1 VSSRLIAALSG
12 NLQELMAAELKAAR
26 HAVTTGVRDATDG
39 LKSELRSQITGAGL
53 GSRLANTWR
62 GEVYPKGRASLGS
75 AGLVY
80 SRAPVVVAA
89 HDQGALIRSKNG
101 FWLAIPL
108 PAAGTGPRGKRMTP
122 GLWERMRGQRLRFVY
137 RSGKPSLLV
146 ADNFR
151 AKTGKRGG
159 FAAASVSAQKS
170 GRGLTTVPIFLLV
183 PQAQL
188 KKKFDIASAAQRWQ
202 DRLMVL
208 VTQSWPEESSDT

>member
-1 VSSRLIAALSG
+1 MLF
-12 NLQELMAAELKAAR
+12 
-26 HAVTTGVRDATDG
+26 
-39 LKSELRSQITGAGL
+39 RS
-53 GSRLANTWR
+53 
-62 GEVYPKGRASLGS
+62 
-75 AGLVY
+75 
-80 SRAPVVVAA
+80 
-89 HDQGALIRSKNG
+89 
-101 FWLAIPL
+101 
-108 PAAGTGPRGKRMTP
+108 GPRGKRMTP

-159 FAAASVSAQKS
+159 FAVASASAQKS

-208 VTQSWPEESSDT
+208 VTQSWPEERSDT

>member
-1 VSSRLIAALSG
+1 MSVRLLAALQGDLSKMMA
-12 NLQELMAAELKAAR
+12 QELNSAR
-26 HAVTTGVRDATDG
+26 VAVTIGVREATQG
-39 LKSELRSQITGAGL
+39 LKSELRSQIEGSGL
-53 GSRLANTWR
+53 GARLANTWR
-62 GEVYPKGRASLGS
+62 GEVYPKGRPSLGS

-146 ADNFR
+146 ADNLR

-159 FAAASVSAQKS
+159 FAAASASAQKS